1 MRIVFIGPF
10 ALRPKGTVPVRM
22 LPMASELVRRGHQ
35 VTMLLPPYDNPA
47 YSGTSTTV
55 DGVAIRNGRLHRP
68 IPPVIDPLCSIQLVK
83 DALALRP
90 DLVHLFKPKGHSGN
104 AALLLALARSMRLTS
119 APLVL
124 DTDDLEGAG
133 GINDYLAE
141 HGRYPK
147 SMLSLIAWQERAIPR
162 RVQAVTA
169 ASQAL
174 RDRAVSHG
182 AEAGRVFAVPN
193 GYQRLSGSPPDG
205 PRVDALRAR
214 LGLDGGPVALLY
226 TRFFDY
232 DLRRCVRSLAAIR
245 AGAPGVRFLVVGKGE
260 FGEETAFIEM
270 CQAAGLA
277 DRVVYAGWV
286 EPEDLSAHLELGD
299 VALYP
304 FDSTP
309 RNLAKCPGKLVELM
323 SLGKAIVADRVGEIA
338 EYIVDGESG
347 LLADSEDTPG
357 FAAAAV
363 RLLDHP
369 DEARRLGE
377 GALQRVSTA
386 FSWAKLTDRVEAAYA
401 AAMAAG

>member
-1 MRIVFIGPF
+1 
-10 ALRPKGTVPVRM
+10 
-22 LPMASELVRRGHQ
+22 
-35 VTMLLPPYDNPA
+35 
-47 YSGTSTTV
+47 
-55 DGVAIRNGRLHRP
+55 
-68 IPPVIDPLCSIQLVK
+68 
-83 DALALRP
+83 
-90 DLVHLFKPKGHSGN
+90 
-104 AALLLALARSMRLTS
+104 
-119 APLVL
+119 VL

-193 GYQRLSGSPPDG
+193 GYQRLPGSPPDG

-214 LGLDGGPVALLY
+214 LSLDGGPVALLY